1 MIRFPLESMAPQ
13 GARLMKYW
21 HALVRSAPRTA
32 CILLFAGLMASP
44 FVQAETEAERSASA
58 PMSGERLAELI
69 GHLDP
74 AAVTE
79 SNSVQFSIGE
89 RTHFAVWDSAAN
101 RMRLMSPVAEVGML
115 SEALMFRMLQANYDS
130 ALDARYATAQGVVWS
145 VFIHPLSSLDEEF
158 LISAIRQVHIAAE
171 TFGSTFSS
179 GELIYGGGDSQE
191 QLEELEEALD
201 RLLNPTT

>member
-1 MIRFPLESMAPQ
+1 
-13 GARLMKYW
+13 MKFCFEF
-21 HALVRSAPRTA
+21 VRSMPRA
-32 CILLFAGLMASP
+32 VCVLLLAGLVSSS
-44 FVQAETEAERSASA
+44 FVQAEEEAERSAPA

-74 AAVTE
+74 EAVVE
-79 SNSVQFSIGE
+79 SNSVQFSIGD
-89 RTHFAVWDSAAN
+89 RAHFAVWDSAAN
-101 RMRLMSPVAEVGML
+101 RMRLMSPVAEIGML

-130 ALDARYATAQGVVWS
+130 ALDARYATAQGLVWS

-158 LISAIRQVHIAAE
+158 LGSAIRQVHIAAE

-191 QLEELEEALD
+191 QLDELEKALD